1 LLHRGWRN
9 KRGDSIPEFINFWI
23 TDPWL
28 IAEEDQFAR
37 ERLHQILPAFP
48 KNLMI
53 PPVEMLDDNQAIT
66 HHSEI
71 QVPSLSLVGES
82 DFADSH
88 VHAGVI
94 QVSIKD
100 SER

>member
-37 ERLHQILPAFP
+37 AFP